1 MRMHRLDGDR
11 AHVTCALIRVDLRID
26 RTCDLRIH
34 VCCMAEGKGGSGV
47 GEGKPPNVKPDLLKP
62 LIFPN
67 HQRSFKIFNFVVA
80 AGTT

>member
-1 MRMHRLDGDR
+1 
-11 AHVTCALIRVDLRID
+11 
-26 RTCDLRIH
+26 
-34 VCCMAEGKGGSGV
+34 MAEGKGGSRV